1 MGVKSESDVLMNSL
15 PQQLRQF
22 RTGIS
27 PSRRCLAFVRVAMGI
42 AMAVSTCT
50 VLSAQAPQLPPA
62 AIEKFQQASEAMR
75 NGNLAAAGDG
85 FAEVVK
91 QAPAFAEG
99 YMNLGLVRE
108 EQRRHSDAIA
118 AFQKALQLK
127 PKLRGANLFLGIAEY
142 RSNQMDAALASVRK
156 EAAAYPKDATAWM
169 WVGIVALEKGSAEE
183 ASDALDKA
191 AKLAPDNPDI
201 FYQRGRAHLA
211 VSKDSYSRMFQLDP
225 KSWRVR
231 ELMAEANADAERHVD
246 AIAEY
251 QEAIKLAPNE
261 PRLHEELGTEF
272 RNAGKMQEA
281 EEAFRKELEIDPE
294 NVVAQYKL
302 GVLLTEKGDAAEG
315 KRYIEAAL
323 RERPGLR
330 HADYNLGRAEMLL
343 GNDAAAAEHF
353 QKATQTDTD
362 PDILQQAWYQLGTV
376 LRRMR
381 RTQEA
386 QQAFAMFQKFK
397 DQQLELSQ
405 KQMKQF
411 QQQGDSDAVAPAPTP
426 DQSGNP

>member
-1 MGVKSESDVLMNSL
+1 MNSL
-15 PQQLRQF
+15 PQQLWQF

-27 PSRRCLAFVRVAMGI
+27 PSRHSLAFVRVAMGI
-42 AMAVSTCT
+42 AMAVSTCA

-142 RSNQMDAALASVRK
+142 RSNQLDAALVSVRK
-156 EAAAYPKDATAWM
+156 EAAAYPKDATACM
-169 WVGIVALEKGSAEE
+169 WVGIVALDKGSAEE